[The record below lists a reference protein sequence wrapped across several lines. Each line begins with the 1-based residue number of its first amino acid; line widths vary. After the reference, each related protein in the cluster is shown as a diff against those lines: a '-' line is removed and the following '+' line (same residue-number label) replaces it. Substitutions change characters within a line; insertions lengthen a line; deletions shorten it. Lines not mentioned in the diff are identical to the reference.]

1 MQADSDPRPGG
12 CRADLDKSVS
22 RPVYVEQSAQH
33 GELLAGQYAGD
44 DDREAMRVV
53 VVPLARAAE
62 GGAGSAAEAA
72 EAMRIT
78 AQDQQAL
85 GVVDRI
91 VSEPTG
97 GAHRDPEL
105 AIRTLKEAII
115 EELSGCAPLGPDELL
130 KQRRAKYLAM
140 A

>member
-1 MQADSDPRPGG
+1 MFEHAIYSVISPEGCASILWRTAD
-12 CRADLDKSVS
+12 K
-22 RPVYVEQSAQH
+22 
-33 GELLAGQYAGD
+33 
-44 DDREAMRVV
+44 
-53 VVPLARAAE
+53 
-62 GGAGSAAEAA
+62 AAEAA

-91 VSEPTG
+91 VPEPLG
-97 GAHRDPEL
+97 GAQRDPQE
-105 AIRTLKEAII
+105 AIANLKEAIL
-115 EELSGCAPLGPDELL
+115 EELAGCSNLGGEELL